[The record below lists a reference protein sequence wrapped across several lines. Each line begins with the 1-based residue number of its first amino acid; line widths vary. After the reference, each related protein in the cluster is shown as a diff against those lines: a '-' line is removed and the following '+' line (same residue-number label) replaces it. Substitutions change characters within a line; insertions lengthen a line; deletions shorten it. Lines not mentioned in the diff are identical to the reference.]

1 MIVDRLAVLVSWEGV
16 MKVLDVRM
24 LPNGTGEAE
33 ASAVFNLIQ
42 DWNISNKVKL
52 MSFDTTARNADL
64 KAGACTLLEQK
75 LGKHLSLACRHHIV
89 N

>member
-16 MKVLDVRM
+16 MKLLGVRM

-42 DWNISNKVKL
+42 DWNISNKVK
-52 MSFDTTARNADL
+52 
-64 KAGACTLLEQK
+64 
-75 LGKHLSLACRHHIV
+75 
-89 N
+89 